1 MSYQEYTIEVSGL
14 TFKVEY
20 DRDDSMLAPWR
31 EEDGH
36 GPVSDWER
44 RDKKPGELVL
54 YGDGRSKRFYDFAAA
69 CRIARRDGW
78 DAEPHNTG
86 NETPRQQAAKA
97 ARADFERMRAWCN
110 GDWGY
115 VGVIVKL
122 LDDEG
127 EETGEADSI
136 LGIESD
142 AYEYL
147 EETARELAEGLAEN
161 IRKVSDYRREGRI
174 VRDAMIDSR
183 SV

>member
-1 MSYQEYTIEVSGL
+1 MSYHKYTIEVSDM

-20 DRDDSMLAPWR
+20 KYDDYQESPWDR
-31 EEDGH
+31 EDGH
-36 GPVSDWER
+36 GPVYDWEQ

-54 YGDGRSKRFYDFAAA
+54 CEDGRSKCFYDFAEA

-78 DAEPHNTG
+78 DAKPYNTG
-86 NETPRQQAAKA
+86 NETARQQAAKA

-110 GDWGY
+110 DEWGY

-122 LDDEG
+122 LDYEG
-127 EETGEADSI
+127 AETGEEESVW
-136 LGIESD
+136 GIESD
-142 AYEYL
+142 AKDDL

-161 IRKVSDYRREGRI
+161 IRKVSDYRREGRM
-174 VRDAMIDSR
+174 VSDAMIDSR

>member
-1 MSYQEYTIEVSGL
+1 MSYHEYTIEVSGL

-20 DRDDSMLAPWR
+20 KYDDFMGAPWK

-36 GPVSDWER
+36 GPVSKWTR

-54 YGDGRSKRFYDFAAA
+54 SSNGDYKFFYDFTEA

-78 DAEPHNTG
+78 DAKPYNRG

-110 GDWGY
+110 DEWVY

-127 EETGEADSI
+127 EETGEEESVW
-136 LGIESD
+136 GIESD

-161 IRKVSDYRREGRI
+161 IRKVSDYLREGRI

>member
-1 MSYQEYTIEVSGL
+1 MSYHEYTIEVSGL
-14 TFKVEY
+14 PFKVEY
-20 DRDDSMLAPWR
+20 KYDDCMGAPWE
-31 EEDGH
+31 EEDRRGT
-36 GPVSDWER
+36 VSNWER

-97 ARADFERMRAWCN
+97 ARADFERLRAWCN

-127 EETGEADSI
+127 EETGEEESVW
-136 LGIESD
+136 GIESD
-142 AYEYL
+142 AKDYL
-147 EETARELAEGLAEN
+147 DETARELAEGLAEN

-174 VRDAMIDSR
+174 VRDAMIDTR
-183 SV
+183 GV

>member
-1 MSYQEYTIEVSGL
+1 MSYHEYTIEVSGL
-14 TFKVEY
+14 AFKVEY
-20 DRDDSMLAPWR
+20 ERDDSMLAPWK

-54 YGDGRSKRFYDFAAA
+54 CEDGRSKRFYDFAEA

-78 DAEPHNTG
+78 DTKPYNTG

-110 GDWGY
+110 AEWDY

-122 LDDEG
+122 LDDDG
-127 EETGEADSI
+127 EETGEEDSI
-136 LGIESD
+136 WGIESD
-142 AYEYL
+142 DDKYL
-147 EETARELAEGLAEN
+147 GEAARELAKYIAEN

-174 VRDAMIDSR
+174 VRDAMIDAR
-183 SV
+183 GV